1 MTRRETASGSHFFE
15 PNREH
20 SMSKR
25 IAALAVV
32 AAAAL
37 TTACGDDTRTI
48 TDVVTDSVDVIVVV
62 TDTVR
67 IGNTVVV
74 FDQIERLGNPLV
86 SEVTIDKRE
95 HPHYNTSVPSED
107 VAQFRPQIARFIT
120 TVAGREPA
128 YANAVASALTPDLL
142 LVRTDKTG
150 GGPQGAN
157 VGWLT
162 YVLDPANGYGGRKL
176 QGDDVVD
183 KGLSVIFGNAL
194 GNNNNVSPGLVTDN
208 VDADERADAVVFPYV
223 ATSN

>member
-1 MTRRETASGSHFFE
+1 MR
-15 PNREH
+15 
-20 SMSKR
+20 KR
-25 IAALAVV
+25 IAALAVL
-32 AAAAL
+32 AA
-37 TTACGDDTRTI
+37 TTALATGACGEDTRTI
-48 TDVVTDSVDVIVVV
+48 TDVVTEIETDTVIRTV

-67 IGNTVVV
+67 IGNTVLV
-74 FDQIERLGNPLV
+74 FDQIERLANPLV

-120 TVAGREPA
+120 TVAGRDPA
-128 YANAVASALTPDLL
+128 YASAVAAALTPDMLV
-142 LVRTDKTG
+142 VRTDKVG

-176 QGDDVVD
+176 MGDDVVD

-208 VDADERADAVVFPYV
+208 VDADERADALTFPYV

>member
-1 MTRRETASGSHFFE
+1 MR
-15 PNREH
+15 
-20 SMSKR
+20 KR
-25 IAALAVV
+25 IAALAF

-37 TTACGDDTRTI
+37 ATGACGEDTRTI
-48 TDVVTDSVDVIVVV
+48 TDVVTEIETDTVINVDTLTV
-62 TDTVR
+62 TDTIK

-120 TVAGREPA
+120 TVAGRDGA
-128 YANAVASALTPDLL
+128 YANAVASALTPDMLV
-142 LVRTDKTG
+142 VRTDKVG
-150 GGPQGAN
+150 GGPMGPN

-176 QGDDVVD
+176 DGDDVVD
-183 KGLSVIFGNAL
+183 KGLAVIFGNAL

-208 VDADERADAVVFPYV
+208 VDADERPDALTFPYV
-223 ATSN
+223 ATAN